1 MIDAFYI
8 IPSRVIDRT
17 QDIDFRKLEKGQII
31 TTSLKV
37 KKHHY
42 PFNPKLPY
50 VIECTKGNLIINL
63 IYFSVKGNFLRNKFP
78 ENKEFIV
85 SGKVS
90 FYKSNISIAHPDYIE
105 EIENEDKL
113 RSFENIYP
121 LTRGIHLKDLRKI
134 FDFGK
139 IYIEKYEEWIS
150 IQIIDKFNFH
160 NFHNSIIKLHFPE
173 NQDDVEKKEL
183 FRKRLAADELISN
196 YFAIRYLKEKTK
208 KKEDNLDL
216 DFSSQNQLILNLP
229 FKLTEKQKT
238 IINEINSLNNSH
250 YRETILLQGDVGSGK
265 TIVSLLTAIPF
276 ILKGY
281 QVAYMAPTEI
291 LASQIYENI
300 INLIQLNKINPVL
313 LTGSTKNKDEI
324 YQKISNKEFD
334 FIVGTHAIFQENLI
348 FNQLKYVIIDEQH
361 RFGVRQRLILGEKGI
376 NTNILL
382 MSATPI
388 PRTLA
393 LAQYGE
399 IEQVVLNERPAFQRP
414 IITKVSNSK
423 KIKDL
428 IIYLKKSISDKNQ
441 IYWICPLVEES
452 ENHEY
457 KDVESRFKSLQK
469 VFGSKVGLLHG
480 KMKATYKENIINE
493 FKSGKIGI
501 LVATTV
507 IEVGI
512 DNKNANTV
520 VIENSEKFGLSQLH
534 QLRGRVGRGNE
545 QGYCFAI
552 YGENITD
559 TSKERLKVF
568 KNNLDGFKLAEKDLE
583 IRGTGDVLGYRQ
595 SGDSLFKFVN
605 TAQDQELIIECFDY
619 VKEVI
624 SSKKFEDKEF
634 QQKIYQLLL
643 FFKQH
648 EAIKLL
654 FSYFFFAL
662 GNAFL
667 IVGAVGA
674 TKPAEIIYLIAW
686 STDIDSLV
694 HLDRGTNIRKPVV
707 GLGVEGIKTFI
718 IFLFFLIAISP
729 LVSLVRKARA

>member
-121 LTRGIHLKDLRKI
+121 LTRGIHLKDLKKI

-150 IQIIDKFNFH
+150 RQIIDKFNFH
-160 NFHNSIIKLHFPE
+160 SFHNSILKLHFPE
-173 NQDDVEKKEL
+173 NKDDIEKKEL

-216 DFSSQNQLILNLP
+216 DFSSQNQLMLNLP

-399 IEQVVLNERPAFQRP
+399 IEQVVLNERPAFQKP

-480 KMKATYKENIINE
+480 KMKATDKENIINE

-624 SSKKFEDKEF
+624 SSKKFEDKKF

-643 FFKQH
+643 FFKQQ

-654 FSYFFFAL
+654 FS
-662 GNAFL
+662 
-667 IVGAVGA
+667 
-674 TKPAEIIYLIAW
+674 
-686 STDIDSLV
+686 
-694 HLDRGTNIRKPVV
+694 
-707 GLGVEGIKTFI
+707 
-718 IFLFFLIAISP
+718 
-729 LVSLVRKARA
+729 

>member
-105 EIENEDKL
+105 ELENEDKL

-121 LTRGIHLKDLRKI
+121 LTRGIHLKDLKKI

-399 IEQVVLNERPAFQRP
+399 IEQVVLNEKPAFQRP

-480 KMKATYKENIINE
+480 KMKATDKENIINE
-493 FKSGKIGI
+493 FKLGKIGI

-643 FFKQH
+643 FFKQQ

-654 FSYFFFAL
+654 FS
-662 GNAFL
+662 
-667 IVGAVGA
+667 
-674 TKPAEIIYLIAW
+674 
-686 STDIDSLV
+686 
-694 HLDRGTNIRKPVV
+694 
-707 GLGVEGIKTFI
+707 
-718 IFLFFLIAISP
+718 
-729 LVSLVRKARA
+729 

>member
-37 KKHHY
+37 KKHNY
-42 PFNPKLPY
+42 PFNSKLPY

-63 IYFSVKGNFLRNKFP
+63 IYFSIKGNFLRNKFP

-121 LTRGIHLKDLRKI
+121 LTRGIHLKDLKKI

-139 IYIEKYEEWIS
+139 IYIEKYKEWIS
-150 IQIIDKFNFH
+150 RPIIDKFKFH
-160 NFHNSIIKLHFPE
+160 SFHNSILKLHFPE
-173 NQDDVEKKEL
+173 NKDDVEKKEL

-216 DFSSQNQLILNLP
+216 DFSSQSQLVLNLP
-229 FKLTEKQKT
+229 FKLTEKQKK
-238 IINEINSLNNSH
+238 IISEINSLNNSH

-300 INLIQLNKINPVL
+300 INLIQLNKINPIL

-324 YQKISNKEFD
+324 YKKISNKQFD

-348 FNQLKYVIIDEQH
+348 FNQLRYVIIDEQH

-399 IEQVVLNERPAFQRP
+399 IEQVILNERPAFQKP
-414 IITKVSNSK
+414 IITKVSNSE

-469 VFGSKVGLLHG
+469 LFGPKVGLLHG
-480 KMKATYKENIINE
+480 KMKANDKENIINE

-559 TSKERLKVF
+559 TSIERLKVF
-568 KNNLDGFKLAEKDLE
+568 RNNLDGFKLAEKDLE

-595 SGDSLFKFVN
+595 SGDSLFRFVD
-605 TAQDQELIIECFDY
+605 TAQDQELIIECFNY

-643 FFKQH
+643 FFKQQ

-654 FSYFFFAL
+654 FS
-662 GNAFL
+662 
-667 IVGAVGA
+667 
-674 TKPAEIIYLIAW
+674 
-686 STDIDSLV
+686 
-694 HLDRGTNIRKPVV
+694 
-707 GLGVEGIKTFI
+707 
-718 IFLFFLIAISP
+718 
-729 LVSLVRKARA
+729 

>member
-37 KKHHY
+37 KKHKY
-42 PFNPKLPY
+42 PFNSKLPY

-63 IYFSVKGNFLRNKFP
+63 IYFSIKGNFLRNKFP

-121 LTRGIHLKDLRKI
+121 LTRGIHLKDLKKI

-139 IYIEKYEEWIS
+139 IYIEKYKEWIS
-150 IQIIDKFNFH
+150 RPIIDKFNFH
-160 NFHNSIIKLHFPE
+160 SFHNSILKLHFPE
-173 NQDDVEKKEL
+173 NKDDVEKKEL

-216 DFSSQNQLILNLP
+216 DFSSQNQLVLNLP

-238 IINEINSLNNSH
+238 IISEINSLNNSH

-334 FIVGTHAIFQENLI
+334 FIVGTHAIFQESLS

-399 IEQVVLNERPAFQRP
+399 IEQVVLNERPAFQKP
-414 IITKVSNSK
+414 IITKVSNSE

-480 KMKATYKENIINE
+480 KMKSTDKENIINE

-559 TSKERLKVF
+559 TSIERLKVF

-595 SGDSLFKFVN
+595 SGDSLFRFVD
-605 TAQDQELIIECFDY
+605 TAQDQELIIECFNY

-643 FFKQH
+643 FFKQQ

-654 FSYFFFAL
+654 FS
-662 GNAFL
+662 
-667 IVGAVGA
+667 
-674 TKPAEIIYLIAW
+674 
-686 STDIDSLV
+686 
-694 HLDRGTNIRKPVV
+694 
-707 GLGVEGIKTFI
+707 
-718 IFLFFLIAISP
+718 
-729 LVSLVRKARA
+729 

>member
-1 MIDAFYI
+1 MNENNFKFLYQNVDKLKGIGPKKASYLRNLGINSVIDAFYI

-90 FYKSNISIAHPDYIE
+90 FYKSNISITHPDYIE

-121 LTRGIHLKDLRKI
+121 LTRGIHLKDLKKI

-300 INLIQLNKINPVL
+300 INLIQLNEINPVL

-399 IEQVVLNERPAFQRP
+399 IEQVVLNEKPAFQRP

-480 KMKATYKENIINE
+480 KMKAIDKEKIINE

-595 SGDSLFKFVN
+595 SGDSLFRFVN

-624 SSKKFEDKEF
+624 SSKKFEDKKF

-643 FFKQH
+643 FFKQQ

-654 FSYFFFAL
+654 FS
-662 GNAFL
+662 
-667 IVGAVGA
+667 
-674 TKPAEIIYLIAW
+674 
-686 STDIDSLV
+686 
-694 HLDRGTNIRKPVV
+694 
-707 GLGVEGIKTFI
+707 
-718 IFLFFLIAISP
+718 
-729 LVSLVRKARA
+729 

>member
-121 LTRGIHLKDLRKI
+121 LTRGIHLKDLKKI

-150 IQIIDKFNFH
+150 RQIIDKFNFH
-160 NFHNSIIKLHFPE
+160 NFHNSILKLHFPE
-173 NQDDVEKKEL
+173 NKDDVEKKEL

-216 DFSSQNQLILNLP
+216 DFSSQNQLISNLP

-399 IEQVVLNERPAFQRP
+399 IEQVVLNERPAFQKP

-480 KMKATYKENIINE
+480 KMKATDKENIINE

-595 SGDSLFKFVN
+595 SGDSLFRFVN

-643 FFKQH
+643 FFKQQ

-654 FSYFFFAL
+654 FS
-662 GNAFL
+662 
-667 IVGAVGA
+667 
-674 TKPAEIIYLIAW
+674 
-686 STDIDSLV
+686 
-694 HLDRGTNIRKPVV
+694 
-707 GLGVEGIKTFI
+707 
-718 IFLFFLIAISP
+718 
-729 LVSLVRKARA
+729 

>member
-31 TTSLKV
+31 TTSIKV

-150 IQIIDKFNFH
+150 RQIIDKFNFH

-399 IEQVVLNERPAFQRP
+399 IEQVVLNERPAFQKP

-480 KMKATYKENIINE
+480 KMKATDKENIINE

-545 QGYCFAI
+545 QGYCYAI

-643 FFKQH
+643 FFKQQ

-654 FSYFFFAL
+654 FS
-662 GNAFL
+662 
-667 IVGAVGA
+667 
-674 TKPAEIIYLIAW
+674 
-686 STDIDSLV
+686 
-694 HLDRGTNIRKPVV
+694 
-707 GLGVEGIKTFI
+707 
-718 IFLFFLIAISP
+718 
-729 LVSLVRKARA
+729 